1 MNQPDSMES
10 ASGSSPETVQKWRNE
25 RGRETGGVVGGVIL
39 IGLGMA
45 FLLDRLDL
53 LPDERSF
60 WPIIPILIGT
70 AITLLARDWE
80 GRKGGLIAIGIGFWL
95 WATEA
100 GWADLTW
107 RSSWPL
113 LLIGFGALAVVEALL
128 GLGKPSTH
136 ESGTTKGEKS

>member
-1 MNQPDSMES
+1 MNQPSSVES
-10 ASGSSPETVQKWRNE
+10 VGGSTQETVEKWRNE

-60 WPIIPILIGT
+60 WPIFPILIGS
-70 AITLLARDWE
+70 AITLTARDWE
-80 GRKGGLIAIGIGFWL
+80 GRKGGVIAIGIGFWL

-100 GWADLTW
+100 GWADLSW

-113 LLIGFGALAVVEALL
+113 LLIGFGALAVFEALL
-128 GLGKPSTH
+128 GLGKRGTH
-136 ESGTTKGEKS
+136 EGGTTKGNKS